1 MLSLRRTHDFQKF
14 VTPEQNKPARINPPS
29 FNWPQSDYTAVYSIE
44 LEHVEKPLQ
53 WRWENISSPFRLPF
67 MLSCGQYRWRVQDI
81 NNEMSQWMTFAI
93 DEQTEKYQ
101 PPSANELFELCAE
114 HDQFLMYFDS
124 DITDVRDASSQA
136 YDKFKNTVALVNLD
150 AITYPTHYRRGEE
163 EGKRTAIANVRNW
176 IDRDLMALTLLYKIW
191 GEEESGELAVQL
203 MLRLAEWS
211 PEGPASLLRPCTWG
225 DEVGLS
231 LARNLYLAYH
241 WLAPLL
247 TDSEKD
253 FIRPMLV
260 RIAYQMEQR
269 LEQDQFK
276 QFPGHSHTSRL
287 PAYLGV
293 AALALHKEYD
303 AQVCERWLNYALM
316 IYQSVLPFYGG
327 EDGSWA
333 EGPFYS
339 SSYSKWHHPFFLS
352 VERISGFSFYEHP
365 FYKNYCQFAMDFVAP
380 EQDIHPFGDGFWCKR
395 DGREWPG
402 FFAQNPLR
410 IYAERFGDEHARETC
425 KQLESK
431 IDVFHLHLLDVV
443 PTHTQLAFA
452 KDAALCDKTT
462 SAKVDCQK
470 KPVYSQYYPFA
481 GLGKA
486 QTQELALYYRA
497 SQFGNSS
504 HRHADQG
511 NVALFDDG
519 ESILTPSGSY
529 GYRFGS
535 GHHSQWT
542 RTTQAHNLPL
552 FVDNQKGGKEV
563 GGKGQILDN
572 EAATAKVLRQEQGT
586 GWSLVQFELG
596 HAYEETNHFT
606 RTVVMLTGKGLLI
619 CDQISLYKPQAVQW
633 RLHSPLYA
641 VTAGGN
647 ISLAGQSKDYQVSL
661 PSHDRISP
669 ALSYGYDEDKSH
681 DEQVISDAS
690 EQMYHLQWSLPEQQE
705 HLVISCCEKQP
716 IAHQLGADQTLTIF
730 ADQETIVI
738 DLNNDLVEVQQA
750 TQKVAVG

>member
-14 VTPEQNKPARINPPS
+14 VTPEQNKPARVNPPS
-29 FNWPQSDYTAVYSIE
+29 FNWPQSNYQAIYSIE
-44 LEHVEKPLQ
+44 LEHVEKQLQ
-53 WRWENISSPFRLPF
+53 WRWENVSSPFRLPF
-67 MLSCGQYRWRVQDI
+67 LLSSGQYRWRVQDI
-81 NNEMSQWMTFAI
+81 DSSTSQWMTFAI
-93 DEQTEKYQ
+93 DSQTEKYL
-101 PPSANELFELCAE
+101 PPSAKELFELCSE
-114 HDQFLMYFDS
+114 HQQFLMYFDQ
-124 DITDVRDASSQA
+124 DIPSVRDFSAQSYQ
-136 YDKFKNTVALVNLD
+136 KFKNTAKLVDID
-150 AITYPTHYRRGEE
+150 AISYPTHYRRGQE

-176 IDRDLMALTLLYKIW
+176 IDRDLMALSLLYKIW

-303 AQVCERWLNYALM
+303 EQMCERWLNYALM

-352 VERISGFSFYEHP
+352 VERLSGFSFYDHP

-410 IYAERFGDEHARETC
+410 IYAERFGDEHARATC
-425 KQLESK
+425 QQLEAK

-443 PTHTQLAFA
+443 PTVKQLAFA
-452 KDAALCDKTT
+452 ENKASANT
-462 SAKVDCQK
+462 SQVKGIDNEDLNNEETL
-470 KPVYSQYYPFA
+470 YSQYYGFA
-481 GLGKA
+481 GLGKM
-486 QTQELALYYRA
+486 QTNELALYYRA

-511 NVALFDDG
+511 NIALFDNG

-552 FVDNQKGGKEV
+552 FGSKDM
-563 GGKGQILDN
+563 GKGQILDN
-572 EAATAKVLRQEQGT
+572 EAATAKVLRHEQGI
-586 GWSLVQFELG
+586 GWSLVQLELAL
-596 HAYEETNHFT
+596 AYEDTHRYT
-606 RTVVMLTGKGLLI
+606 RTLVMVDGKGLLI
-619 CDQISLYKPQAVQW
+619 CDQISLHEAQPVQW
-633 RLHSPLYA
+633 RLHSPLDVFA
-641 VTAGGN
+641 DGQHVN
-647 ISLAGQSKDYQVSL
+647 LAGQRSNYQVSL
-661 PSHDRISP
+661 PSHDQINP
-669 ALSYGYDEDKSH
+669 QLSFGYDNDTSH
-681 DEQVISDAS
+681 DEEVISDAS
-690 EQMYHLQWSLPEQQE
+690 EHMYHLEWALPEQKE
-705 HLVISCCEKQP
+705 HLIVSCCEKQP
-716 IAHQLGADQTLTIF
+716 IDHQLGSNQTLAIFTGADTIL
-730 ADQETIVI
+730 I
-738 DLNNDLVEVQQA
+738 DFKKDSVDIQQ
-750 TQKVAVG
+750 TEEKIAVG

>member
-14 VTPEQNKPARINPPS
+14 VTPEQNKPAQVNPPS
-29 FNWPQSDYTAVYSIE
+29 FNWPQSDYHDVYNIE
-44 LEHVEKPLQ
+44 LEHVEKQLQ
-53 WRWENISSPFRLPF
+53 WRWENVSSPFRLPF
-67 MLSCGQYRWRVQDI
+67 MLSSGQYRWRVQDTL
-81 NNEMSQWMTFAI
+81 NNTSQWMTFAI
-93 DEQTEKYQ
+93 DGQTEKYL
-101 PPSANELFELCAE
+101 PPSAKELFEQCAE
-114 HDQFLMYFDS
+114 HDQFLMYFGH
-124 DITDVRDASSQA
+124 DITEVRDASAQF
-136 YDKFKNTVALVNLD
+136 YETLKNTATLVDID
-150 AITYPTHYRRGEE
+150 AIAYPTHYRRGQE
-163 EGKRTAIANVRNW
+163 EGKRTAITNVRNW

-191 GEEESGELAVQL
+191 GEEENGEQAVQL

-241 WLAPLL
+241 WLSPLL
-247 TDSEKD
+247 TDSERE
-253 FIRPMLV
+253 FVRPMLV

-269 LEQDQFK
+269 LEQDKFK

-293 AALALHKEYD
+293 AALVLHKEYD
-303 AQVCERWLNYALM
+303 ELVCERWLNYALM

-380 EQDIHPFGDGFWCKR
+380 EQEIHPFGDGFWCRR
-395 DGREWPG
+395 DGKEWPG

-410 IYAERFGDEHARETC
+410 IYAERFGNEQARKAC
-425 KQLESK
+425 QQLEAK
-431 IDVFHLHLLDVV
+431 IDVFHLHLLDIV
-443 PTHTQLAFA
+443 PTVKQLAFA
-452 KDAALCDKTT
+452 KSDATPASKAEEQA
-462 SAKVDCQK
+462 SSQSE
-470 KPVYSQYYPFA
+470 PVYSQYYPFA

-486 QTQELALYYRA
+486 QTEGLALYYRA

-511 NVALFDDG
+511 NIALFDEG

-535 GHHSQWT
+535 GHHNQWT

-552 FVDNQKGGKEV
+552 FVDKETV
-563 GGKGQILDN
+563 SHEIGGKGQILDD
-572 EAATAKVLRQEQGT
+572 ESATAKVLRQEQGT
-586 GWSLVQFELG
+586 DWSLVQLELD
-596 HAYEETNHFT
+596 HAYEDTNRFT
-606 RTVVMLTGKGLLI
+606 RTLVMLAGRGVLI
-619 CDQISLYKPQAVQW
+619 CDQISLHKPQAIQW
-633 RLHSPLYA
+633 RLHSPRNA
-641 VTAGGN
+641 VVEGSKVN
-647 ISLAGQSKDYQVSL
+647 LSGQGKNYQVGL
-661 PSHDRISP
+661 PSHGHIKP
-669 ALSYGYDEDKSH
+669 TLSHGYDEDKSH
-681 DEQVISDAS
+681 DEPVLSDAS
-690 EQMYHLQWSLPEQQE
+690 EHMYHLEWPLPEQKD

-716 IAHQLGADQTLTIF
+716 IAYQLGADQKLTIF
-730 ADQETIVI
+730 SDQENIVLN
-738 DLNNDLVEVQQA
+738 LNNDHIEIRQA
-750 TQKVAVG
+750 EDKLAVG

>member
-14 VTPEQNKPARINPPS
+14 VTPEQNKSARINPPS
-29 FNWPQSDYTAVYSIE
+29 FNWPQSDYQATYSIE
-44 LEHVEKPLQ
+44 LEHVEKQLQ
-53 WRWENISSPFRLPF
+53 WRWENANSPFRLPF
-67 MLSCGQYRWRVQDI
+67 LLSSGQYRWRVQDTD
-81 NNEMSQWMTFAI
+81 NNTSQWMTFSI
-93 DEQTEKYQ
+93 DSQSEKYL
-101 PPSANELFELCAE
+101 PPSAMELFELCSK
-114 HDQFLMYFDS
+114 HQQFLMYFDQ
-124 DITDVRDASSQA
+124 DIPSVRDFSAQSYQ
-136 YDKFKNTVALVNLD
+136 KFQNTAKLVDID
-150 AITYPTHYRRGEE
+150 AIRYPTHYRRGQE
-163 EGKRTAIANVRNW
+163 EGKRTAIANVRKW

-191 GEEESGELAVQL
+191 GEQDSGELAVQL
-203 MLRLAEWS
+203 LLRLAEWS

-253 FIRPMLV
+253 FIKPMLV

-293 AALALHKEYD
+293 AALVLHKEYD
-303 AQVCERWLNYALM
+303 EQVCERWLNYALM

-352 VERISGFSFYEHP
+352 VERLSGFSFYDHP
-365 FYKNYCQFAMDFVAP
+365 FYKNYCQFALDFVAP

-425 KQLESK
+425 KQLEAK
-431 IDVFHLHLLDVV
+431 IEVFHLHLLDVV
-443 PTHTQLAFA
+443 PTVKQLAFA
-452 KDAALCDKTT
+452 ENNTPHVKGINEKGIDNADLDNKETL
-462 SAKVDCQK
+462 
-470 KPVYSQYYPFA
+470 YSQYYAFA
-481 GLGKA
+481 GLGKMQA
-486 QTQELALYYRA
+486 NELALYFRA

-511 NVALFDDG
+511 NFALFDDG

-552 FVDNQKGGKEV
+552 FAGKGGD
-563 GGKGQILDN
+563 KGQILDN
-572 EAATAKVLRQEQGT
+572 EAATAKVLRQEQGM
-586 GWSLVQFELG
+586 GWSLVQLELAL
-596 HAYEETNHFT
+596 AYEDT
-606 RTVVMLTGKGLLI
+606 RRYSRTLIMVDGKGVLI
-619 CDQISLYKPQAVQW
+619 CDQISLYEAKPVQW
-633 RLHSPLYA
+633 RLHSPLDVFA
-641 VTAGGN
+641 DGQHVN
-647 ISLAGQSKDYQVSL
+647 LAGQGCNYQVSL
-661 PSHDRISP
+661 PSHDQISP
-669 ALSYGYDEDKSH
+669 QLSFGYDNDTSH
-681 DEQVISDAS
+681 DEEVISDAS
-690 EQMYHLQWSLPEQQE
+690 KHMYHLEWTLPEQQE
-705 HLVISCCEKQP
+705 HLIVSCCEKQP
-716 IAHQLGADQTLTIF
+716 IAHQLGSNQTLTIF
-730 ADQETIVI
+730 TSEDTIII
-738 DLNNDLVEVQQA
+738 DFNNDSVDIQQA
-750 TQKVAVG
+750 EEKVAVG